1 MRDIAFIGVGTMA
14 APMVRRFVERDQR
27 VRLLDPA
34 PEATAPFRGEA
45 LVSIHEDVGELID
58 GVDAVLLSLPT
69 PAALLDVGER
79 IAAGPAAGALVI
91 NTSTTGPAAVRRVA
105 STLAAAGTRFVDA
118 PVSGGA
124 AGAQRGTLTVMVS
137 GPPDDVAGCAPVF
150 DVIAEHVVP
159 VGAEPGQAQAV
170 KLANNLLSL
179 GALAITAE
187 ATALTSE
194 AGVPLDVAL
203 GALNLGSGRNSATA
217 VKFPKYVLTG
227 SFDFGFPVEGALKDV
242 TLFSELADQ
251 FELPVPLAQA
261 VADCWRLAVER
272 GYGDKDCTRIA
283 TMYEEMVG
291 MPSEKSER

>member
-1 MRDIAFIGVGTMA
+1 MREIAFIGVGTMA
-14 APMVRRFVERDQR
+14 APMARRFVERDLR

-45 LVSIHEDVGELID
+45 LVSIHEDVGDLID

-79 IAAGPAAGALVI
+79 IAAGTAAGTLVI
-91 NTSTTGPAAVRRVA
+91 STSTTGPAAVKKVA
-105 STLAAAGTRFVDA
+105 STLAAAGARFVDA

-124 AGAQRGTLTVMVS
+124 AGARKGTLTVMVS
-137 GPPDDVAGCAPVF
+137 GPPDSVAGCAPVF

-187 ATALTSE
+187 ATALTGE

-217 VKFPKYVLTG
+217 VKFPEYVLTG

-242 TLFSELADQ
+242 TLFGDLAAQ
-251 FELPVPLAQA
+251 FGLPVPLARA

-272 GYGDKDCTRIA
+272 GYGDQDCTRIA

-291 MPSEKSER
+291 TPGEKDER